1 MSLRI
6 WKYPKATSQS
16 ELRPYNSITKSK
28 ECFEPVRQRKV
39 IWWHYVNIIIERA
52 REYLFEEHIESTYIK
67 LVSQNIRPTIDFVQR
82 IHGTGYPYISNSSVY
97 FDPFK
102 FDKQRTCAQLE
113 ADRMDNV
120 AALSERECVLTT
132 SDMTDNGKKNE
143 CDFVLWKTSIP
154 RMWP

>member
-6 WKYPKATSQS
+6 WKHSKATSQS
-16 ELRPYNSITKSK
+16 ELRPYNI
-28 ECFEPVRQRKV
+28 
-39 IWWHYVNIIIERA
+39 
-52 REYLFEEHIESTYIK
+52 
-67 LVSQNIRPTIDFVQR
+67 SQNIRPTIDFVQR
-82 IHGTGYPYISNSSVY
+82 IHGSGYPYISNSSVY
-97 FDPFK
+97 FDAFK